1 LNTSPYPGAGGT
13 VPTPEAESDQR
24 RLKNQTLG
32 LALGA
37 LGVVYGDIGT
47 SPLYAIRECFRGHH
61 AIALTPENIFGV
73 MSLVFWSLT
82 IVVSI
87 KYVLFILLADHHGEG
102 GIFALLGLISARGR
116 NVSPRLR
123 AGLVLAGILGAGLLY
138 GDGIITPAIS
148 VLSAIE
154 GLEVATQAA
163 TPIVLPLTCGV
174 LFLLFFSQHW
184 GTAGIGKIFGR
195 VMTLWFASIAAL
207 GLAQIFQEPHILLAI
222 HPFYA
227 YQFFAAN
234 KLHAF
239 VVFGSVVLCL
249 TGAEALYAD
258 LGHFGR
264 KAIRL
269 SWLGL
274 AFPALLLN
282 YFGQGALLLAHPELN
297 VNPFYS
303 LVPRL
308 ILYPM
313 VGLSTIATV
322 IASQALIS
330 GVFSLTQQAIELGFC
345 PHFLIVHTSRV
356 MRGQIYMPTVNYTL
370 MIACLGVVIGFG
382 ESSSLAGAYGIA
394 VTGTMTI
401 TSILYLIVIIR
412 VWRWSLWMAVPLV
425 TVFLVFDL
433 SYFGANLLKVKD
445 GGWFTLLAAAI
456 FTIAMATWR
465 KGRSALIPKFE
476 TKIPL
481 KLFLDDVAGQKL
493 PRVQGTAVFMS
504 HTPEGTS
511 PVLLQNLRHNR
522 ILHEKVVLL
531 SILSTDVPTVS
542 VSGRVK
548 VEDLGQGFYRVVAHN
563 GYMQRPNV
571 PEIMKLAT
579 NLGLPI
585 DAAETIYYLG
595 RVSVFTTG
603 DSKMM
608 RWRKALF
615 AFMVRNAG
623 TPAAYFG
630 LPANRVVEL
639 GVQIQL

>member
-1 LNTSPYPGAGGT
+1 MNTSPYPGDSGAISTQETDSG
-13 VPTPEAESDQR
+13 QR
-24 RLKNQTLG
+24 RLKNQTLV

-47 SPLYAIRECFRGHH
+47 SPLYAIRECFHGHH
-61 AIALTPENIFGV
+61 AIALTPGNIFGV

-87 KYVLFILLADHHGEG
+87 KYVFFILLADNHGEG
-102 GIFALLGLISARGR
+102 GIFALLGLISAGGR

-123 AGLVLAGILGAGLLY
+123 AGLVFAGILGAGLLY

-154 GLEVATQAA
+154 GLEVATKAA
-163 TPIVLPLTCGV
+163 TPIVLPLTCVV
-174 LFLLFFSQHW
+174 LFLLFLSQHW
-184 GTAGIGKIFGR
+184 GTAGIGKLFGR

-207 GLAQIFQEPHILLAI
+207 GVVQIFQEPRILLAI
-222 HPFYA
+222 HPVYA
-227 YQFFAAN
+227 YQFFADN

-269 SWLGL
+269 SWMGL
-274 AFPALLLN
+274 AFPALLFN
-282 YFGQGALLLAHPELN
+282 YFGQGSLLLGHPELN
-297 VNPFYS
+297 VNPFYG
-303 LVPRL
+303 LVPWP

-345 PHFLIVHTSRV
+345 PHFLIVHTSRFI
-356 MRGQIYMPTVNYTL
+356 RGQIYMPAVNYTL
-370 MIACLGVVIGFG
+370 MIACLGVVIGFR
-382 ESSSLAGAYGIA
+382 ESSGLAGAYGIA

-401 TSILYLIVIIR
+401 TSVLYLIVITR
-412 VWRWSLWMAVPLV
+412 VWRWSLWIAVPLV
-425 TVFLVFDL
+425 TLFLVFDI
-433 SYFGANLLKVKD
+433 SYFGANLLKVKE
-445 GGWFTLLAAAI
+445 GGWFTLLAAAL
-456 FTIAMATWR
+456 FTIAMTTWR
-465 KGRSALIPKFE
+465 KGRSELIRKFE

-481 KLFLDDVAGQKL
+481 KLFLDDVARQNL
-493 PRVQGTAVFMS
+493 PRVRGPAVFMS
-504 HTPEGTS
+504 VTPEGTS
-511 PVLLQNLRHNR
+511 PVLLQNLRYNK

-531 SILSTDVPTVS
+531 SILTTDVPTVPAS
-542 VSGRVK
+542 ESVK
-548 VEDLGQGFYRVVAHN
+548 VEDLGQGFYRVVAYN
-563 GYMQRPNV
+563 GFMQRPNV
-571 PEIMKLAT
+571 PEIMKLAS
-579 NLGLPI
+579 NLGLPM
-585 DAAETIYYLG
+585 DEAETTYYLG
-595 RVSVFTTG
+595 RMSLFTTG

-608 RWRKALF
+608 RWRKVLF
-615 AFMVRNAG
+615 AFMSRNAG